1 MNIFESTR
9 QLETKENSLR
19 YQVQA
24 LDDARRRYFFD
35 EQSQRVKDP
44 DTYAV
49 LNWFFIGGIHHF
61 YLRQYGL
68 FLGEVCCLVLAVIAL
83 SIGIAFGWFL
93 VAMLLLVE
101 LPQLFYAQKIVRQ
114 YNYHIST
121 QILCEARE
129 KALVRR

>member
-9 QLETKENSLR
+9 QLENKENSLR

-24 LDDARRRYFFD
+24 LDETRRRYFFD

-49 LNWFFIGGIHHF
+49 LNWFFLGGIHHF

-68 FLGEVCCLVLAVIAL
+68 FAGEVCCLLLAIITLAL
-83 SIGIAFGWFL
+83 GIASGWFL
-93 VAMLLLVE
+93 VGVLLLVE

-121 QILCEARE
+121 KILCEARE